1 MEAERKAL
9 PDNDDEATS
18 RHMGTATLF
27 DQNVLL
33 IGQAFNVITCHIFS
47 TRQ

>member
-1 MEAERKAL
+1 MEAEREAL

-18 RHMGTATLF
+18 GHMGMANLL
-27 DQNVLL
+27 DQNILL
-33 IGQAFNVITCHIFS
+33 IGQAFNVITYHIFS